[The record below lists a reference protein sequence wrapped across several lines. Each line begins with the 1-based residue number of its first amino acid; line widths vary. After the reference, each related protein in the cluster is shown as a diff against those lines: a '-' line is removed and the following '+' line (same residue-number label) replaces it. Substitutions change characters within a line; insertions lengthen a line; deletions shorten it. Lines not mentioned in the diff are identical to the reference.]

1 MAAWLFGAR
10 ARCLARAL
18 GARTGFEHAGS
29 DGGAAGGARVR
40 SGRPATTRRAL
51 RRPLVRPARALGV
64 SLTGRKARAASCQS
78 HLRARSVAPAPA
90 AAAAAPPA

>member
-10 ARCLARAL
+10 ARWLARLL
-18 GARTGFEHAGS
+18 GARTGFEHAGG
-29 DGGAAGGARVR
+29 DRGAAGGARVR
-40 SGRPATTRRAL
+40 SGRPATTRSAL
-51 RRPLVRPARALGV
+51 RRPLMSPARAFGV
-64 SLTGRKARAASCQS
+64 SMTVRKACDASRQS